1 MKRFHV
7 HVAVEDLAASIRFRS
22 ALFGTEPALR
32 KPDDAKWQLDGPRL
46 NFAISNGRGVE
57 GVNHLGIQTDS
68 DEATLPAAAGCC
80 TMESTLPAKIA
91 VKSRAAACCG
101 S

>member
-1 MKRFHV
+1 MKRFRV
-7 HVAVEDLAASIRFRS
+7 HVAVEDLAASIDFHA

-32 KPDDAKWQLDGPRL
+32 KPEYARWQLDEPRL
-46 NFAISNGRGVE
+46 NFAISNGRGAA
-57 GVNHLGIQTDS
+57 GVNHLRIRNDS
-68 DEATLPAAAGCC
+68 DEATVPAAAGCC
-80 TMESTLPAKIA
+80 TAESTLPAEIA